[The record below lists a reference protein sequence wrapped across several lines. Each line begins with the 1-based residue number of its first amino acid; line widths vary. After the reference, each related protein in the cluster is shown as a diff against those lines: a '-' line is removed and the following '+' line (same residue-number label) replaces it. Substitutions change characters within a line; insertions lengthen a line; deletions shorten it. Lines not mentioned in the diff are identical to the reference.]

1 MNNTLTAII
10 DQLTRLGLA
19 PDELQAHEQ
28 LLSRAISEQRKASFK
43 IIDTCR
49 FDNGSMLTLPPAAD
63 LKSDWAEGYI
73 AFVLAAGAASR
84 YSQPLHHLSCAL
96 EDKNHP
102 DIVSSLESLAHE
114 GALTWPLPQQLATL
128 VSAPAKANALSAKDC
143 ERLSEEIHLP
153 KALMPCVREG
163 TSFLE
168 LKHLEHLKLRGLS
181 GELFVTPPGKT
192 AAFSSALAAAN
203 THHQKPSPLESRF
216 LEQGPALST
225 IRFHRDGSPVLDSNG
240 EPSVVPAGHGAI
252 AKLFPTTR
260 QLFPTSDALFIRNI
274 DNIMGTGSAAIAAT
288 AAFLSLHRQ
297 LLTGVRAIR
306 AALAKQQIEVAAA
319 SAETILRQ
327 FLPASAPMPAITL
340 SSGPVAALWR
350 LQASLFHT
358 PLNKP
363 LTDDYLRE
371 LFARPV
377 NLMGQVPNIHND
389 VGGTPCFIDA
399 PNGGAPVK
407 ISLELPHVSGTDRK
421 QFLENSLI
429 ATHFNPGFC
438 AVEIPQE
445 ADYYSKQNRDFWL
458 MAEKVYRGEQVVY
471 YETVLYELLGNSSFA
486 NTVFVEVPRLV
497 FNPHKALRDAMN
509 QSLNGW
515 LDSPSQSHP

>member
-1 MNNTLTAII
+1 MDRTLTALYN
-10 DQLTRLGLA
+10 QLTHLGLA
-19 PDELQAHEQ
+19 PDELQAQEQ
-28 LLSRAISEQRKASFK
+28 LLSRAISEQSKASFK

-49 FDNGSMLTLPPAAD
+49 FDNGGLLTLPAGTD
-63 LKSDWAEGYI
+63 LTGDWAKGYI

-84 YSQPLHHLSCAL
+84 YSQPLYHLSCAL
-96 EDKNHP
+96 EEKNHA
-102 DIVSSLESLAHE
+102 DIILSLESLARE

-128 VSAPAKANALSAKDC
+128 VASPIKAKELSAEAC

-163 TSFLE
+163 TTFLE
-168 LKHLEHLKLRGLS
+168 LKHLEHLKLKGLT
-181 GELFVTPPGKT
+181 GELFVAPPGKT
-192 AAFSSALAAAN
+192 AAFTGALASAN
-203 THHQKPSPLESRF
+203 THKDTQAILESRF

-225 IRFHRDGSPVLDSNG
+225 IRFHRDGRPVLEPNG

-252 AKLFPTTR
+252 AKLFPAAR

-274 DNIMGTGSAAIAAT
+274 DNIMGTSTAATAAT
-288 AAFLSLHRQ
+288 AAFLSMHRQ
-297 LLTGVRAIR
+297 LLTDIRAIR
-306 AALAKQQIEVAAA
+306 IALAKQQIEIAAA
-319 SAETILRQ
+319 SAENILRQ
-327 FLPASAPMPAITL
+327 FLPKSAPAPSIAL
-340 SSGPVAALWR
+340 PSGPVASLWR

-358 PLNKP
+358 PLNEP
-363 LTDDYLRE
+363 LTVAYLRE

-389 VGGTPCFIDA
+389 VGGTPCFIDT
-399 PNGGAPVK
+399 PHGGALIK
-407 ISLELPHVSGTDRK
+407 ISLELPHVSGEDRK
-421 QFLENSLI
+421 KFLENPSI

-438 AVEIPQE
+438 AVEIPQD
-445 ADYYSKQNRDFWL
+445 ANFYSKQNRDFWL

-509 QSLNGW
+509 QSLSDW
-515 LDSPSQSHP
+515 LGSPSRDYR